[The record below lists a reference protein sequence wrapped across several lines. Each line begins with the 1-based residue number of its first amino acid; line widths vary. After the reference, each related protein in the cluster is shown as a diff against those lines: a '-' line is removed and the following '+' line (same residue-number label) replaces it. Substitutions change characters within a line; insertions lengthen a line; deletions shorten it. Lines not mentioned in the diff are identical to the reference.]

1 MSFSEFYQRS
11 ITQPASFWAE
21 QARRIDWRQPFTQAL
36 DYRHPPFARWFCGGT
51 TNLCHNAIDRWL
63 DKQPDALAL
72 IAVSSETEE
81 ERTFTF
87 RQLHDEVNVVASML
101 QSLGVQRGDR
111 VLVYMPMIAE
121 AHITLLACARIGAIH
136 SVVFGGFA
144 SHSVAA
150 RIDDARPVLIVSAD
164 AGARGGKILP
174 YKTLLDDAIALAQ
187 YPPRQVLLVDRGLA
201 KMPRVAGRDLDFAAL
216 RQQHLGARVPV
227 TWLES
232 NETSCILYT
241 SGTTGKPKGVQRDVG
256 GYAVALATSM
266 DTIFGGKAGGVFF
279 CASDIGWVVGHSYI
293 VYAPLLAGMA
303 TVVYEGLPTYPDCSV
318 WWKIVEKYQVNR
330 MFSAPTAIRVL
341 KKFPTAQIRN
351 YDLSSLEALYLA
363 GEPLDEPT
371 ASWITKALNVPVI
384 DNYWQTESGWPIMA
398 IARGLDDRPSRPG
411 SPGVPMYGYNVQL
424 LNEATGA
431 PCGVN
436 EKGMLA
442 IEGPLPPGC
451 IQTIWGDDSRFIN
464 AYWSQFS
471 RQVYATFDWGIR
483 DAEGYYFI
491 LGRTD
496 DVINVAGHRLGTREI
511 EESIS
516 SHSNVAEV
524 AVVGVKD
531 GLKGQVAVA
540 FVIPKLIETLEDSDV
555 AHSEEKAIMALVDSQ
570 IGHFGRPAHVW
581 FVSQLPKTRSGKML
595 RRTIQAICEGRDPG
609 DLTTLDDP
617 ASLQQ
622 IRQAITPAE

>member
-11 ITQPASFWAE
+11 ITEPETFWGE
-21 QARRIDWRQPFTQAL
+21 QAQRIDWQMPFTQTL
-36 DYRHPPFARWFCGGT
+36 DSSHPPFARWFCGGT

-63 DKQPDALAL
+63 DQQPDALAL

-87 RQLHDEVNVVASML
+87 RQLYDEVNAVASML
-101 QSLGVQRGDR
+101 LSLGVQRGDR
-111 VLVYMPMIAE
+111 VVVYMPLIAE
-121 AHITLLACARIGAIH
+121 AQITLLACARIGAIH

-164 AGARGGKILP
+164 AGVRGGKIMP
-174 YKTLLDDAIALAQ
+174 YKKLLDDAIDQAQ
-187 YPPRQVLLVDRGLA
+187 HQPRHVLLVNRGLA
-201 KMPRVAGRDLDFAAL
+201 KMARVAGRDLDFATL
-216 RQQHLGARVPV
+216 RLQHEGARVPV
-227 TWLES
+227 AWLES

-266 DTIFGGKAGGVFF
+266 ATIFGGKAGGVFF

-303 TVVYEGLPTYPDCSV
+303 TIVYEGLPVYPDCSV

-341 KKFPTAQIRN
+341 KKYPTAQIRHH
-351 YDLSSLEALYLA
+351 DLSSLEALYLA

-371 ASWITKALNVPVI
+371 AAWVTEALGVPVV

-398 IARGLDDRPSRPG
+398 IARALDDKPSRLG

-424 LNEATGA
+424 LNEVTGE

-436 EKGMLA
+436 EKGMLV

-451 IQTIWGDDSRFIN
+451 IQTIWGDDERFVKT
-464 AYWSQFS
+464 YWSLFS
-471 RQVYATFDWGIR
+471 RQVDWGIR
-483 DAEGYYFI
+483 DADGYYFI

-516 SHSNVAEV
+516 SYPNVAEV

-531 GLKGQVAVA
+531 ALKGQVAVA
-540 FVIPKLIETLEDSDV
+540 FVIPKQSDSLDDRDV
-555 AHSEEKAIMALVDSQ
+555 AHSEKEAIMALVDSQ
-570 IGHFGRPAHVW
+570 IGNFGRPANVW

-617 ASLQQ
+617 AALQQ
-622 IRQAITPAE
+622 IRQAIEAG

>member
-11 ITQPASFWAE
+11 INEPEQFWAE
-21 QARRIDWRQPFTQAL
+21 QARRIDWQTPFTQTL
-36 DYRHPPFARWFCGGT
+36 DHSNPPFARWFCEGR

-63 DKQPDALAL
+63 EKQPEALAL

-87 RQLHDEVNVVASML
+87 RQLHDEVNAVASML
-101 QSLGVQRGDR
+101 RSLGVQRGDR

-150 RIDDARPVLIVSAD
+150 RIDDAKPVLIVSAD
-164 AGARGGKILP
+164 AGARGGKIIP
-174 YKTLLDDAIALAQ
+174 YKKLLDDAISQAQ
-187 YPPRQVLLVDRGLA
+187 HQPRHVLLVDRGLT
-201 KMPRVAGRDLDFAAL
+201 KMARVSGRDVDFASL
-216 RQQHLGARVPV
+216 RHQHIGARVPV
-227 TWLES
+227 AWLES

-303 TVVYEGLPTYPDCSV
+303 TIVYEGLPT
-318 WWKIVEKYQVNR
+318 
-330 MFSAPTAIRVL
+330 
-341 KKFPTAQIRN
+341 
-351 YDLSSLEALYLA
+351 
-363 GEPLDEPT
+363 
-371 ASWITKALNVPVI
+371 ASWVSNTLDVPVI

-398 IARGLDDRPSRPG
+398 IARGLDDRPTRLG

-424 LNEATGA
+424 LNEVTGK

-436 EKGMLA
+436 EKGMLVV
-442 IEGPLPPGC
+442 EGPLPPGC
-451 IQTIWGDDSRFIN
+451 IQTIWGDDDRFVKT
-464 AYWSQFS
+464 YWSLFS
-471 RQVYATFDWGIR
+471 RPVYATFDWGIR
-483 DAEGYYFI
+483 DADGYHFI

-516 SHSNVAEV
+516 SHPGVAEV

-531 GLKGQVAVA
+531 ALKGQVAVA
-540 FVIPKLIETLEDSDV
+540 FVIPKESDSLEDRDV
-555 AHSEEKAIMALVDSQ
+555 AHSQEKAIMALVDSQ
-570 IGHFGRPAHVW
+570 IGNFGRPAHVW

-609 DLTTLDDP
+609 DLTTIDDP
-617 ASLQQ
+617 ASLDQ
-622 IRQAITPAE
+622 IRQAMEE

>member
-11 ITQPASFWAE
+11 INEPEAFWAE
-21 QARRIDWRQPFTQAL
+21 QARRIDWRQPFTQTL
-36 DYRHPPFARWFCGGT
+36 DHSRPPFARWFCGGT
-51 TNLCHNAIDRWL
+51 TNLCHNAVDRWL
-63 DKQPDALAL
+63 DKQPEALAL
-72 IAVSSETEE
+72 IAVSSETDE

-87 RQLHDEVNVVASML
+87 SQLHDEVNIVAAML
-101 QSLGVQRGDR
+101 LSLGVQRGDR

-121 AHITLLACARIGAIH
+121 AQ
-136 SVVFGGFA
+136 
-144 SHSVAA
+144 
-150 RIDDARPVLIVSAD
+150 
-164 AGARGGKILP
+164 GGKILP
-174 YKTLLDDAIALAQ
+174 YKKLLDDAIAQAQ
-187 YPPRQVLLVDRGLA
+187 HQPKHVLLVDRGLA
-201 KMPRVAGRDLDFAAL
+201 KMAWVDGRDLDFATL
-216 RQQHLGARVPV
+216 RQQHLGASVPV
-227 TWLES
+227 AWLES

-266 DTIFGGKAGGVFF
+266 DTIFGGKVGGVFF

-303 TVVYEGLPTYPDCSV
+303 TIVYEGLPTYPDCGV

-351 YDLSSLEALYLA
+351 HDLSSLEALYLA

-371 ASWITKALNVPVI
+371 ASWVTETLGVPVI

-398 IARGLDDRPSRPG
+398 LARALDDRPSRLG

-424 LNEATGA
+424 LNEVTGE
-431 PCGVN
+431 PCGIN
-436 EKGMLA
+436 EKGMLV

-451 IQTIWGDDSRFIN
+451 IQTIWGDDARFVKT
-464 AYWSQFS
+464 YWSLFA

-496 DVINVAGHRLGTREI
+496 DVINIAGHRLGTREI

-516 SHSNVAEV
+516 SYPNVAEV
-524 AVVGVKD
+524 AVVGIKD
-531 GLKGQVAVA
+531 ALKGQVAVA
-540 FVIPKLIETLEDSDV
+540 FVIPKQSDTLADREAARD
-555 AHSEEKAIMALVDSQ
+555 EEKAIMALVDNQ

-609 DLTTLDDP
+609 DLTTIDDP

-622 IRQAITPAE
+622 IRQAIEE